1 MAHFPLGVSAKTQQN
16 EKHGASPQQLM
27 SSSEQQVGGVT
38 LSLQVTALHPTPV
51 PAMPARSEITAL
63 HLDSPP
69 PQSSPFLTPLPQA
82 SGERGTGGRV
92 RRRRKAMNHTAH
104 GEAEPGT

>member
-69 PQSSPFLTPLPQA
+69 QSSPFLTPSLRPQVR
-82 SGERGTGGRV
+82 GEQVGGCD
-92 RRRRKAMNHTAH
+92 
-104 GEAEPGT
+104 GEEKP